1 MYERYYGL
9 TDKPFALTPN
19 PRFVFYSRQYRE
31 AEGQLLYGIKSRE
44 GFLLVT
50 GQPGTGKTTLCRDLI
65 EKLDRDRVRSALIFN
80 PFLNGTEMLEAL
92 LTEFGIVV
100 PTGCTRIELLDR
112 LNQFL
117 LAQLALGKSCVA
129 IFDEAQHLSS
139 EFLEQIRVLSNLE
152 TDQEKLIQIIL
163 VGQPELLDKI
173 RTPTMAQLDQRVSI
187 RATLTDLDEHETDRY
202 IHHRL
207 NVAGARGQVRFNKR
221 AVTEI
226 HRASR
231 GVPRLIN
238 LVADRTLLAGFA
250 AQTRDIGALH
260 VRKAVLALRGEDSK
274 LGATASPRR
283 IWRRRVALIGTAA
296 AVIGTTLGIALW
308 PGRARPANAE
318 ALYWKG
324 TMESSPADAQQA
336 LQTLVSSY
344 PQSPRVNDALV
355 RLAQLQMARGARA
368 EALHSLLTLAER
380 TPVGPAHGKTLLW
393 IARVQLDGGDTTS
406 ACGSLRATLADS
418 VSADAD
424 LSRQVES
431 VGSACVTTRVDA
443 VSSAPDSSAGP
454 PR

>member
-92 LTEFGIVV
+92 LTEFGIMV
-100 PTGCTRIELLDR
+100 PAGCTRIELLDR

-129 IFDEAQHLSS
+129 IFDEAQHLSA

-250 AQTRDIGALH
+250 AQTRDIGSVH

-274 LGATASPRR
+274 LGAAANPRR
-283 IWRRRVALIGTAA
+283 VWRRRAALIGTAA
-296 AVIGTTLGIALW
+296 AVIALTVGIALW

-324 TMESSPADAQQA
+324 TMERSPADAQQA
-336 LQTLVSSY
+336 LQTLVSTF

-418 VSADAD
+418 VSGNAD
-424 LSRQVES
+424 LSRQLES
-431 VGSACVTTRVDA
+431 VGSICTTTRVDA
-443 VSSAPDSSAGP
+443 VSSAPDTSGET